1 LRYIQIYPT
10 LPLYIN
16 FGPHLNRPEYQSSK
30 VEHTSKLQKSKLRW
44 FRPFGSIL
52 AILSVTACFLKD
64 CHLLILQKKSC
75 SWGAHVKEEILVQ
88 TARILWKNGSIGTLQ
103 RFQKILNGIFWSGLH
118 KHRPR
123 KDFDDQ
129 MIFKSLVFLEKESN
143 TARPV
148 AFLFGDAHISART
161 LQLYCLDRDQILNI

>member
-1 LRYIQIYPT
+1 MRYIQIYPT

-44 FRPFGSIL
+44 FRPCLNIGHIVCYGMFPTR
-52 AILSVTACFLKD
+52 LSLVDFA
-64 CHLLILQKKSC
+64 KKVMFMRC
-75 SWGAHVKEEILVQ
+75 TRVEEEILVQ

-118 KHRPR
+118 KYRPR

-129 MIFKSLVFLEKESN
+129 MIFKTLVFLEKESN

-148 AFLFGDAHISART
+148 AFLFGDVHISART
-161 LQLYCLDRDQILNI
+161 LQLYFLDRDQVLNI